1 MFYAES
7 SSGRLRLGDIVTGYV
22 TAVPKQQEPITSSF
36 VNYNIDVALPL
47 NLVVLTPCCSIGEK
61 TLSVVPLESIID
73 AKRKSFFKNSN
84 YRNDMT
90 LLNQPHLPNEWRELG
105 ENVTFDAEDNPLY
118 TYDHL
123 FFYAED
129 AHLPKYIVRLKS
141 DESRIEFEARY
152 YLIDFRNIC
161 KVKCDCIASE
171 DERKSNFES
180 HLAKMLSSK
189 ILELSID
196 SRSDLRKKLAFYFS
210 RVPREDQI
218 E

>member
-1 MFYAES
+1 MFYAET

-22 TAVPKQQEPITSSF
+22 TAIPKQQEPITSSF

-47 NLVVLTPCCSIGEK
+47 HLVVLTPCCSIGEK
-61 TLSVVPLESIID
+61 TLSVVPLESIIE
-73 AKRKSFFKNSN
+73 AKRKTFFKNKN
-84 YRNDMT
+84 YRKDMT
-90 LLNQPHLPNEWRELG
+90 LLNLPHLPKDWRELG
-105 ENVTFDAEDNPLY
+105 ENVSFDAGDMPLY

-129 AHLPKYIVRLKS
+129 SRLPRYTVKMKS
-141 DESRIEFEARY
+141 DDAKIEFEARY

-161 KVKCDCIASE
+161 KIKCDCIASE
-171 DERKSNFES
+171 DEGKPNFEN
-180 HLAKMLSSK
+180 LLTKMMSSK

-196 SRSDLRKKLAFYFS
+196 ARSDLRKKIAFYFS
-210 RVPREDQI
+210 RVPKEDQI